1 MELPKVLHPMLEE
14 LKPSVASSVKSN
26 DCFLQGRK
34 KRQGTEILTNS
45 ELRSSLFSNRM
56 I

>member
-26 DCFLQGRK
+26 DCFLKGRK
-34 KRQGTEILTNS
+34 KRQGE
-45 ELRSSLFSNRM
+45 NRNLDKFRAK
-56 I
+56 IEFVFQ